1 MNQNPFQSNN
11 QNNQPNAFATSTGW
25 TVAQSS
31 AEVRMAFIQKTYVLF
46 LAGILAAIVMGGI
59 TLNTPLF
66 GIAQAL
72 LGIPLLAFL
81 LMMGGAW
88 IAGAVSRTEGLNY
101 VALFGFTAF
110 VGFIM
115 APLLYMFEG
124 AFPGIVAQAAFL
136 SVLVFG
142 SLTAYVF
149 VSKKDF
155 SFLGGMLFVGLIA
168 LIIGGLANAFFFHSA
183 GAGYWMAWV
192 SLFLFSGFVLYDT
205 SQIIHRYDAQGY
217 CAAALDLFL
226 DFFNIFMA
234 ILRILAGSRSD

>member
-1 MNQNPFQSNN
+1 MNQNPFQNN
-11 QNNQPNAFATSTGW
+11 QGNQPNAFNTSTGW

-31 AEVRMAFIQKTYVLF
+31 AEVQMAFIQKTYVLF
-46 LAGILAAIVMGGI
+46 LAGILSAIVMGGI
-59 TLNTPLF
+59 TLNTPLYNVSVGILSSTWLAVILMF
-66 GIAQAL
+66 G
-72 LGIPLLAFL
+72 GV
-81 LMMGGAW
+81 W

-101 VALFGFTAF
+101 IALFSFTGLIGFLF
-110 VGFIM
+110 
-115 APLLYMFEG
+115 APLLSMYEG

-142 SLTAYVF
+142 ALTAYVF

-155 SFLGGMLFVGLIA
+155 SFMGGFLFVGVIA
-168 LIIGGLANAFFFHSA
+168 LVIGGLANAFFFKSS
-183 GAGYWMAWV
+183 GAGYWMAWI

-205 SQIIHRYDAQGY
+205 SQIIHRYDAKGY